1 MSIHFD
7 RENYT
12 PPPRGFE
19 LPPEGPAEVSIIECG
34 ERQSNSGNP
43 MLEIKCVVED
53 GQKGAGAHL
62 WHYIVLNNQY
72 SISNIGAVL
81 ESCGELPE
89 GTADLEPMDFI
100 GLRGK
105 VEVKHEEYQGQTK
118 AKIAWWIPADESTPS
133 PDVSPDG
140 VVDEDEGDGIPF

>member
-1 MSIHFD
+1 MGIHFD

-19 LPPEGPAEVSIIECG
+19 LPPEGPAEVGIIECQ
-34 ERQSNSGNP
+34 ERQSSSGNP

-53 GQKGAGAHL
+53 GQRGAGAHL

-81 ESCGELPE
+81 ESCRELPE
-89 GTADLEPMDFI
+89 GQAELHAMDFI
-100 GLRGK
+100 GLRGT
-105 VEVKHEEYQGQTK
+105 VEIRHEEYQGQDR
-118 AKIAWWIPADESTPS
+118 AKIAWWIPPEDAAAPPS
-133 PDVSPDG
+133 NDVSPDG
-140 VVDEDEGDGIPF
+140 VVDEDDGIPF